1 MTGVLLEDMASYC
14 GCTFISDLKYLPEPD
29 IIKVFVKHVSPSDYS
44 IHDWNQTVRYF
55 SGEKVLF
62 ESEEDA
68 RKYIIDLKLP
78 RLL

>member
-14 GCTFISDLKYLPEPD
+14 GCTFISDLKYLHEPD
-29 IIKVFVKHVSPSDYS
+29 IIKVFVKNVSPSDYS
-44 IHDWNQTVRYF
+44 IYDWNQTVWYF

-62 ESEEDA
+62 ESEEAA
-68 RKYIIDLKLP
+68 RRYIIDLKLP